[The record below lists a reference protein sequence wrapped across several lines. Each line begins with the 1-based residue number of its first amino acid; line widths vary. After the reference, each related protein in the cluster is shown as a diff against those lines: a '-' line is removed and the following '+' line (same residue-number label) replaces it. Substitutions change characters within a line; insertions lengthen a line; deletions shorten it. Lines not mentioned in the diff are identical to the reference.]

1 MEKSI
6 EIEYDY
12 EIKYDYIDPESW
24 KKLINLMD
32 SLPVFE
38 EVDDVEIGFLF

>member
-6 EIEYDY
+6 EIE
-12 EIKYDYIDPESW
+12 YDYIDPESW